1 MDGQRALSS
10 YKLGSQVASKDCN
23 QDWRLVDHMG
33 FTASL
38 LFAQICL
45 FCYLFVLPQVQSW
58 NTCTLYLIIQYAIFH
73 CDS

>member
-1 MDGQRALSS
+1 MFTMDGQRALSS

-38 LFAQICL
+38 
-45 FCYLFVLPQVQSW
+45 FCYLIVLPQVQ
-58 NTCTLYLIIQYAIFH
+58 LVEYL
-73 CDS
+73 